1 MMLSELLEFL
11 EIDDQTKRYAPQLW
25 QVLAPHADEIID
37 AFYRKVEDSHIHSH
51 ITPATVER
59 LKQAQKKHWTA
70 LFSSSCD
77 DDYAAG
83 VRRVAFR
90 HREIN
95 LSLAWYVAGYAAI
108 KIEFINVIV
117 HSDYPVATKGHLI
130 RTLEKYVALDTALAL
145 SVHDMAV
152 VD

>member
-1 MMLSELLEFL
+1 MAGARPACGCDHRCLLSQGRELPYPF
-11 EIDDQTKRYAPQLW
+11 A
-25 QVLAPHADEIID
+25 H
-37 AFYRKVEDSHIHSH
+37 
-51 ITPATVER
+51 
-59 LKQAQKKHWTA
+59 QAQKKHWAA
-70 LFSSSCD
+70 LLSSQCD

-83 VRRVAFR
+83 VRRVGVR

-108 KIEFINVIV
+108 KIEFVNVIV
-117 HSDYPVATKGHLI
+117 HCDHPVATKGHLI

-145 SVHDMAV
+145 SVHDMAL